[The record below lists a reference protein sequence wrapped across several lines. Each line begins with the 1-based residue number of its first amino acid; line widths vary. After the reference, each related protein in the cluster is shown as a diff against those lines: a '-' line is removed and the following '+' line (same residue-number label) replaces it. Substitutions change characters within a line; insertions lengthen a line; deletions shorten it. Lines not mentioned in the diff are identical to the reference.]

1 MMIHDITALAGKYKS
16 RKRIGRGR
24 GSGHG
29 KTSGRGHN
37 GAGSRAGYSRKA
49 AFECGQMPFFRRMPK
64 RGFNNANFTTNFWI
78 ANLRDIVAHPD
89 FEKGGDVSAESL
101 AAAGLIRDTSRPLK
115 VLGDLGEA
123 ESLAVKLK
131 VTAARV
137 TGSARAHIEKA
148 GGSVEE
154 TGTRRDKIRGID
166 RASGSNVPTKLTKKL
181 KNYTARLGHQG
192 VEPKG

>member
-29 KTSGRGHN
+29 KTSGRGHK

-49 AFECGQMPFFRRMPK
+49 AFEGGQMPFFRRMPK
-64 RGFNNANFTTNFWI
+64 RGFNNANYTTNFWI

-89 FEKGGDVSAESL
+89 FAKGGDVTAEAL
-101 AAAGLIRDTSRPLK
+101 ASAGLIRDTSRPLK

-123 ESLAVKLK
+123 DSLSVKLNI
-131 VTAARV
+131 TAARV
-137 TGSARAHIEKA
+137 TASARQHVENA
-148 GGSVEE
+148 GGSVQE

-166 RASGSNVPTKLTKKL
+166 RSTGSNVPTKLTKKL
-181 KNYTARLGHQG
+181 GRYKARLEHKG
-192 VEPKG
+192 VELKG